1 MNVLK
6 HLPVKSCY
14 DGHPRGRKDMQ
25 FVTSDVFDDRVLTVS
40 NAKWIWNRVSEAD
53 TYEIFRRKVTLDAVP
68 ETAECIIAADSKYTL
83 YINGEMI
90 VFEGSLKRGPTP
102 YDTFADKIDIAP
114 YLNTGENTVCVQVRY
129 YGLDGFS
136 HVDSGHGG
144 FLFSCD
150 SISLF
155 SDECWR
161 VRRNTGFYHRVEE
174 PFMPT
179 FRFAESNVCFDG
191 RLDIGEFYLPDYDDS
206 AWDNATVISADRY
219 GRLIERVIPLFKDFG
234 LKDVPYDV
242 FPEKEAV
249 PYARDLIIDMPYNC
263 QFSPYIDLVAE
274 DGGEVNIYTNRY
286 ADIGGYNIRVQYI
299 TREGRQQF
307 ESPGWINGHKLI
319 VELPAGV
326 KVNAIK
332 YRETGYATE
341 FEGSFTSND
350 ALLNKLWEKARR
362 TLYITMRDTFFD
374 CPDRERAQWW
384 GDAVNEA
391 EMCYYS
397 LSNDAHKLIK
407 SGILSLAAWQ
417 HKDGAMQTVVPDIS
431 ECFELPLQN
440 LAGVSGFGQYV
451 FYTGD
456 VETARKIYSFVKSY
470 LMLWETDTDGT
481 VLHRNGSWDWP
492 DWGENEDFPVLE
504 NAWYYFALSKFIYMC
519 KEAGLDCAFAEERAD
534 KLKSAFNARFWNGEY
549 YTSHGVKD
557 DRANAMAVISGLAPA
572 EYYPA
577 LKELLTTVMNS
588 SPYMEKYVLEALCQ
602 MGYHTEALCRMRL
615 RYREMTEAYHTTLWE
630 HWEPVGGT
638 TNHAWTGG
646 PLVIMS
652 KYIAGI
658 RPTDTAYKS
667 YVVALCAG
675 DLESFSCEAPTP
687 YGLIGVK
694 YNRTEDAINVVI
706 KSPEGAVGTVEL
718 PYAEG
723 SEIMVNGK
731 SASGDV
737 CESVV
742 RFPVCGGIDTFT
754 VKIR

>member
-6 HLPVKSCY
+6 HLPVKSIY
-14 DGHPRGRKDMQ
+14 DGHPRGRKNQ
-25 FVTSDVFDDRVLTVS
+25 RFVSSPVFDDRVIPCPM
-40 NAKWIWNRVSEAD
+40 AKWIWNDVSEAD
-53 TYEIFRRKVTLDAVP
+53 TYEIFRRTVTLAEVPQSAEAV
-68 ETAECIIAADSKYTL
+68 IAADSKYSL
-83 YINGEMI
+83 WINGELI

-102 YDTFADKIDIAP
+102 HDTFADVIDIAP
-114 YLNTGENTVCVQVRY
+114 YLSKGENLICFQVRY
-129 YGLDGFS
+129 FGLDGFS

-150 SISLF
+150 AIGLY
-155 SDECWR
+155 SDESWV

-191 RLDIGEFYLPDYDDS
+191 GLSIGDFHLPSYDDS
-206 AWDNATVISADRY
+206 GWNHATVIDGERY
-219 GRLIERVIPLFKDFG
+219 GRLIRRVTPMFKDFG
-234 LKDVPYDV
+234 LRDVLYD
-242 FPEKEAV
+242 FPEKEKV

-263 QFSPYIDLVAE
+263 QFSPYIDVEA
-274 DGGEVNIYTNRY
+274 DGVGEINIYTNRY
-286 ADIGGYNIRVQYI
+286 ADIGGYNIRVQYM
-299 TREGRQQF
+299 TRQGRQQF

-332 YRETGYATE
+332 YRETGYNAE
-341 FEGSFTSND
+341 FEGSFTSSD
-350 ALLNKLWEKARR
+350 PLLNKLWEKARR

-391 EMCYYS
+391 EMCYYC
-397 LSNDAHKLIK
+397 LSADAQLLIK

-417 HKDGAMQTVVPDIS
+417 HEDGAMQTVVPDIS

-456 VETARKIYSFVKSY
+456 VDTARRIYDFVKSY
-470 LMLWETDTDGT
+470 LLLWETDEDGIC
-481 VLHRNGSWDWP
+481 LHRNGSWDWP
-492 DWGENEDFPVLE
+492 DWGENEDYPVLE
-504 NAWYYFALSKFIYMC
+504 NTWYYFALRMFIRMC
-519 KEAGLDCAFAEERAD
+519 ESAGLDSTFAKERAER
-534 KLKSAFNARFWNGEY
+534 LKASFERRFWNGEF
-549 YTSHGVKD
+549 YTSSGVCD
-557 DRANAMAVISGLAPA
+557 DRANAMAVISGLAPSSNY
-572 EYYPA
+572 EK
-577 LKELLTTVMNS
+577 LKAVLTTVMNA

-602 MGYHTEALCRMRL
+602 MGYHKESLERMRV

-658 RPTDTAYKS
+658 RPLDTAYGT
-667 YVVALCAG
+667 YLVAPSRG
-675 DLESFSCEAPTP
+675 DLDSFTCEAPTP
-687 YGLIGVK
+687 YGPIGVSLECADG
-694 YNRTEDAINVVI
+694 NVTVSVDA
-706 KSPEGAVGTVEL
+706 PCGAIGYVEL
-718 PYAEG
+718 PCKKADSVTVSGMAVPAE
-723 SEIMVNGK
+723 
-731 SASGDV
+731 AAGDK
-737 CESVV
+737 V
-742 RFPVCGGIDTFT
+742 RFKVDGGRYTFT
-754 VKIR
+754 YRE